1 MRQAHTAQFLLSRAN
16 LPFVSAILAAM
27 AAQALKALIA
37 AVTRNEAPS
46 VALVKAGGMPSS
58 HSALAW
64 ALFMSVLWHNGWQSP
79 ETGVAGIVAVIV
91 IYDAAII
98 RRAMQE
104 QTKTLRLLLERAAPD
119 LLEEFWVPQ
128 SLGHTGREVLAGMAM
143 GVAVARAIY
152 WFGNVGS

>member
-1 MRQAHTAQFLLSRAN
+1 MRSAHTVQLLLSKSN
-16 LPFVSAILAAM
+16 VPLISALLAAI
-27 AAQALKALIA
+27 AAQVLKALIA
-37 AVTRNEAPS
+37 AVTRNEPPR
-46 VALVKAGGMPSS
+46 VALLKAGGMPSA

-79 ETGVAGIVAVIV
+79 ETGVAAILAVVV

-104 QTKTLRLLLERAAPD
+104 QTKTLRMLLERAAPD
-119 LLEEFWVPQ
+119 LLDEFWVPK
-128 SLGHTGREVLAGMAM
+128 SLGHTGREVVAGMVM

-152 WFGNVGS
+152 WFGNVAL